1 MHLEPKQKRKQRIA
15 YLKYLGMRPRGER
28 REEERRRGGEEE
40 REGEMSRVEQKE
52 VKTIKRC
59 VYNSSALVYQVS

>member
-1 MHLEPKQKRKQRIA
+1 
-15 YLKYLGMRPRGER
+15 MRPRGER
-28 REEERRRGGEEE
+28 REERGGEEERRRGGEEE